1 MPDKRMSD
9 ESDAGSWIRRKAGIF
24 LSVRPTPRITLFFIA
39 ASIKYIASSFSYA
52 GYFLKNPV
60 LLVSGIIVWLIWF
73 AVLLLIAIP
82 ATDQFLRK
90 QMRRLKPAAMTI
102 FIILLLAGIIEIIG
116 LSVIN
121 TGVFQDRHPKGR
133 ISELIATIDD
143 AFVYNDST
151 ALTQQ
156 ATENF
161 LDGKNPYAE
170 ANIISAMEGANGS
183 YNKVT
188 PLREG
193 RFGEIF
199 PYPETEEIERL
210 WQEAVNNPASVPAE
224 FETRLNYPA
233 GSFLLAAPFF
243 LLGVDNLR
251 VVNLIYALPILAYV
265 VIRAPRNLRVFL
277 IAFLLVSL
285 EIWNLLASGGAGFL
299 AFLFLLLAWLLP
311 RKHLWLSA
319 LCMGVAIATKQI
331 AWFFLPFYIIFI
343 FKNMDTKKMLSVLA
357 IVAAVFLAVNA
368 QFIISDPKLWMSS
381 VLAPMTG
388 NLFPWGIGIVSLV
401 SGGVFEIQSP
411 LVFSVLQII
420 VCVSALVWYFNNCL
434 RYPNS
439 GLLLAVLPLF
449 FAWRSLWAYF
459 FYIDIIILA
468 SVIIN
473 EYRFKAPAQPA
484 AALVSPDDRQE
495 IS

>member
-1 MPDKRMSD
+1 MADQRICDKSD
-9 ESDAGSWIRRKAGIF
+9 TGSWIRRTLKILF
-24 LSVRPTPRITLFFIA
+24 NVHPSPRITLFFIA
-39 ASIKYIASSFSYA
+39 ASIKFIASSFSYS
-52 GYFLKNPV
+52 GYLLKNPV

-73 AVLLLIAIP
+73 ATLLFIAVP

-90 QMRRLKPAAMTI
+90 QLHWLKPTA
-102 FIILLLAGIIEIIG
+102 IIIVVVLLLGGIVEIIG

-121 TGVFQDRHPKGR
+121 TGIFQDRQPEGR

-156 ATENF
+156 ATEN
-161 LDGKNPYAE
+161 LLEGKNPYAE
-170 ANIISAMEGANGS
+170 ANIISAMEEANGS
-183 YNKVT
+183 YDKVT

-193 RFGEIF
+193 RFVEVF
-199 PYPETEEIERL
+199 PYPETEEIKQL
-210 WQEAVNNPASVPAE
+210 WQEAVNNPTSVPPE

-265 VIRAPRNLRVFL
+265 VTRAPHSLRLLL
-277 IAFLLVSL
+277 IAALLTSL

-311 RKHLWLSA
+311 KKHLWLSA
-319 LCMGVAIATKQI
+319 LFMGVAIATKQI
-331 AWFFLPFYIIFI
+331 AWFFLPFYVILI
-343 FKNMDTKKMLSVLA
+343 FKNLGTKKMLSVLV
-357 IVAAVFLAVNA
+357 IVLTVFLAANT
-368 QFIISDPKLWMSS
+368 QFIISDSKLWMSS

-484 AALVSPDDRQE
+484 AALVSPGDGQRTP
-495 IS
+495 